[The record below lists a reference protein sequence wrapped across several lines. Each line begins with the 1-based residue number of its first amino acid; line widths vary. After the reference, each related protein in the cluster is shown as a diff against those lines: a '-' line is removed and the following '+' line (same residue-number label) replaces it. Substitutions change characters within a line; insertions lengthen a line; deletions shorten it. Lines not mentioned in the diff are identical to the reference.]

1 MRLRGLLAITV
12 ISGLALGATATSTAL
27 GATDGRPNVLVIQ
40 TDDQTLADLDV
51 MPNVRSL
58 ITSRGVKFT
67 SAVTPFAICC
77 PSRAAMMTGAYPHNN
92 GVSANFPP
100 AGGFVAWEKQ
110 ATSSIGAWL
119 KDAGYHT
126 IHIGKYINGY
136 GWYNK
141 PTRNTP
147 IGWSEWFGSAD
158 PSTYQMYGY
167 RVNHD
172 GGQTRYGVFQVE
184 NPKKYQT
191 TVYTQIAQGAIRR
204 QAANPSP
211 FYMQIAFL
219 APHVETLPLRTTIN
233 PRDVDMDDT
242 SQSSAIQSIP
252 PRPHPRDRNK
262 IPNLPL
268 DTMASPSFN
277 EADTSDKGTYVAG
290 LPSLTKEEIQD
301 LIEDNRQRKRSL
313 MSVDRG
319 VARLVATLKQTGQLD
334 NTIIVF
340 MGDNGYMLGQH
351 RIKKGKYFP
360 YEPSLRIPLIVAGPG
375 VTPGEVNSS
384 LVSLIDV
391 APTVLD
397 FAGVTP
403 TGRQPDGVS
412 LKPVLTGTGPATPRT
427 MLLESGPQQAPN
439 GDTLPLFNGV
449 RTPHWSWWR
458 YEDGSEELYDLVAD
472 PFQLNSRASDPAYRR
487 TRAALIREWQRLKD
501 CSGASCQVRTTRIPK
516 PARR

>member
-1 MRLRGLLAITV
+1 MSSRRSAGIAGALLASIAV
-12 ISGLALGATATSTAL
+12 GAPAIAV
-27 GATDGRPNVLVIQ
+27 AAPDERPNILVIQ

-58 ITSRGVKFT
+58 ITAQGVKFT

-100 AGGFVAWEKQ
+100 DGGFVPWEKQ
-110 ATSSIGAWL
+110 AKSSVGSWL

-126 IHIGKYINGY
+126 VHIGKYINGY
-136 GWYNK
+136 GWFNK
-141 PTRNTP
+141 PAPTP
-147 IGWSEWFGSAD
+147 TGWSEWYGTAD

-172 GGQTRYGVFQVE
+172 GGQTRFGVFEVE
-184 NPKKYQT
+184 NPKKYQA
-191 TVYTQIAQGAIRR
+191 TVYTNIAQGVLRR
-204 QAANPSP
+204 EAARPGP
-211 FYMQIAFL
+211 FYMQVAYL
-219 APHVETLPLRTTIN
+219 APHVETIPLRKTIN

-242 SQSSAIQSIP
+242 SESSAIQSIP
-252 PRPHPRDRNK
+252 PRPHPIDRNK

-277 EADTSDKGTYVAG
+277 EADNSDKGTYVAS
-290 LPSLTKEEIQD
+290 LPKMTREDIQD

-319 VARLVATLKQTGQLD
+319 IARLIATLKATGQLD
-334 NTIIVF
+334 NTVIMF

-360 YEPSLRIPLIVAGPG
+360 YEPSLRIPLIVRGPG
-375 VTPGEVNSS
+375 VTPGTVNKS

-391 APTVLD
+391 TPTVLD
-397 FAGVTP
+397 FAGVAP
-403 TGRQPDGVS
+403 TGRAPDGVS
-412 LKPVLTGTGPATPRT
+412 LKPVLTGQSAAPART

-439 GDTLPLFNGV
+439 GDNLPLFDGV

-458 YEDGSEELYDLVAD
+458 YEDGSEELYDLVRD
-472 PFQLNSRASDPAYRR
+472 PFQINSRASDPAYRR

-501 CSGASCQVRTTRIPK
+501 CSGAECQVRTTRIPR
-516 PARR
+516 PARG